1 MLHLVRSNYI
11 CRMKNG
17 IRYIL
22 ILLLC
27 SCALTMRAQSK
38 DFNDVITQ
46 IKEGG
51 NKIGMTT
58 LSKEALQLASMF
70 SFNMSDD
77 IKSLL
82 DGMTVLKITKNKTGT
97 TATFFD
103 NSVKAFDE
111 AGYTSIDVSNYV
123 DRNTVRVFGKRR
135 WLSIREAHIITTA
148 ERGTNISIFGK
159 FKIRTIRR
167 VMKNNDL
174 RKLF

>member
-1 MLHLVRSNYI
+1 
-11 CRMKNG
+11 
-17 IRYIL
+17 
-22 ILLLC
+22 
-27 SCALTMRAQSK
+27 
-38 DFNDVITQ
+38 
-46 IKEGG
+46 
-51 NKIGMTT
+51 
-58 LSKEALQLASMF
+58 
-70 SFNMSDD
+70 MSDD

-111 AGYTSIDVSNYV
+111 AGYTSIDVSSYV

-148 ERGTNISIFGK
+148 DRGTNISIFGK